1 MSTTIHVKGSDLPAS
16 WRKHAKADPD
26 ELLEIT
32 IKSESELADEAMPPE
47 ENFRP
52 EFIAEVEKSSKE
64 YASGNYIAYEDG
76 NYVEYKNGKRE
87 IYIANVPENIRMLL
101 NKMIN
106 E

>member
-1 MSTTIHVKGSDLPAS
+1 MATTIHVKGSDLPAD
-16 WRKHAKADPD
+16 WRKQAKVAPD

-32 IKSESELADEAMPPE
+32 IKSESETGDGLLPPE
-47 ENFRP
+47 EDFRP

-64 YASGNYIAYEDG
+64 YHE
-76 NYVEYKNGKRE
+76 GKRDE
-87 IYIANVPENIRMLL
+87 FISAKTPEETRALL